1 MPRLT
6 LWLELE
12 DAAQAQDAYDQMK
25 ARATNTTIVGLG
37 TASERTSYARL
48 TDDNGG
54 LIDGFY
60 VDTFG
65 IVREGEYEPP
75 PNTYP
80 LWQTVTGGE
89 NAYPATNAAGEVAR
103 VEHNGRNWENTHGDG
118 TTWEPGSAG
127 IGDSI
132 WLDLGEVGA

>member
-6 LWLELE
+6 LWLEFE

-25 ARATNTTIVGLG
+25 ARATNTSIVGLG

-48 TDDNGG
+48 TDDAGA
-54 LIDGFY
+54 LLDGFF

-75 PNTYP
+75 PNEHP
-80 LWQTVTGGE
+80 IFIMPTGGHDS
-89 NAYPATNAAGEVAR
+89 YPATNAAGEPTR
-103 VEHNGRNWENTHGDG
+103 VEHNGHNWLNTHGNG
-118 TTWEPGSAG
+118 NSFEPGGTG
-127 IGDSI
+127 INDSI
-132 WLDLGEVGA
+132 WLDEGEVGA